1 MHTVCGFLFK
11 LGPFVIIRTLQTPE
25 RCSLKTLLP
34 QRNTDISEIGLNSWR
49 VRKIG
54 KELEKLIIVWIIGS
68 VEKPRNGDVE
78 ILPWYYYRAICDNE
92 NRRWWEIVLLLALVY
107 TYGVPKLVSISQV
120 IMQMKNFHL
129 SSQFLF
135 SVRCIWWALFK
146 ILD

>member
-54 KELEKLIIVWIIGS
+54 KELEKLIIV
-68 VEKPRNGDVE
+68 
-78 ILPWYYYRAICDNE
+78 
-92 NRRWWEIVLLLALVY
+92 
-107 TYGVPKLVSISQV
+107 
-120 IMQMKNFHL
+120 
-129 SSQFLF
+129 
-135 SVRCIWWALFK
+135 
-146 ILD
+146 